1 MRSAHEQ
8 KGAFM
13 ANVHRVNVNFSEDA
27 YEELTELAQRKGK
40 TLSDLLRD
48 AIALERWFDDAKQE
62 GSRVLVE
69 RDGKLREVI
78 PR

>member
-1 MRSAHEQ
+1 
-8 KGAFM
+8 M

-27 YEELTELAQRKGK
+27 YRKLTELAQRKGRSV
-40 TLSDLLRD
+40 SDVLRD
-48 AIALERWFDDAKQE
+48 AIALEQWFDEAKQS

-69 RDGKLREVI
+69 REGKVREVI

>member
-1 MRSAHEQ
+1 
-8 KGAFM
+8 M

-27 YEELTELAQRKGK
+27 YDELTELAQRKGK
-40 TLSDLLRD
+40 TVSDLLRD
-48 AIALERWFDDAKQE
+48 AIALERWFDETKRE

-69 RDGKLREVI
+69 RDGKVREIV